1 MLLFEPILKDMARSF
16 LRFTVRWLL
25 PPLLL
30 WLSFMVTAPL
40 HAQDLSIS
48 QDDLLVE
55 YRPDGGFLL
64 FVRHKPDISS
74 VLLTETTRD
83 PEFHEANFAYRAPE
97 PNEWNRDEKRLI
109 DGIPITNQGENYWLV
124 SSTPVWHEELGWA
137 FRIYIPYRIMYGHEG
152 GRQGD
157 ERVYDGMFLNIRA
170 FFYAHADYRG
180 PFYDNP
186 FVLHVSQEFTR
197 PPPATPAP
205 PAAPPPPPGRRFLS
219 ETMEAFV
226 SLAGEENATFAAFP
240 SEMMDRVRHILA
252 QVDSPSVDIV
262 ICLDVTGS
270 MRAFFNEIRLHLI
283 PSVQAMVAD
292 FDSVRVGMVF
302 YKDYDRQSDFLY
314 RVIPFTT
321 DFGALQ
327 RSINT
332 VRVGGGGDIP
342 EAVYEAL
349 YAGATQLA
357 WEGETRLMILI
368 GDAPP
373 HSQPRGRITRAMVD
387 TEIARQGIEL
397 HAIILP
403 HP

>member
-1 MLLFEPILKDMARSF
+1 LIEL
-16 LRFTVRWLL
+16 
-25 PPLLL
+25 
-30 WLSFMVTAPL
+30 
-40 HAQDLSIS
+40 
-48 QDDLLVE
+48 
-55 YRPDGGFLL
+55 RPDGGFHL
-64 FVRHKPDISS
+64 FIRHKPDISS

-83 PEFHEANFAYRAPE
+83 PLFREANFAYRAA
-97 PNEWNRDEKRLI
+97 EWNEINGDEIRLI
-109 DGIPITNQGENYWLV
+109 DGVPVRGIYSLV
-124 SSTPVWHEELGWA
+124 SSTPTWHPDIGWA
-137 FRIYIPYRIMYGHEG
+137 YHIYIPYRVLYGHEG
-152 GRQGD
+152 GRHG
-157 ERVYDGMFLNIRA
+157 EVHVGDGMYLNIRA
-170 FFYAHADYRG
+170 FYYAHADYRG
-180 PFYDNP
+180 PFQDNP
-186 FVLHVSQEFTR
+186 FVLRISQEFTR
-197 PPPATPAP
+197 PPPLAMLPPPTAPA
-205 PAAPPPPPGRRFLS
+205 PPPGRRFLT
-219 ETMEAFV
+219 ETISSFT
-226 SLAGEENATFAAFP
+226 SLAGAENTSFAALP
-240 SEMMDRVRHILA
+240 GEMMDQVRSILA

-283 PSVQAMVAD
+283 PTVQAMVAD

-314 RVIPFTT
+314 MVIPFTT

-342 EAVYEAL
+342 EAVHEAL

-357 WEGETRLMILI
+357 WEGETRIMILI

-373 HSQPRGRITRAMVD
+373 HPRPRGSVTRAMVD
-387 TEIARQGIEL
+387 AEIERQGIEL

>member
-1 MLLFEPILKDMARSF
+1 MSLF
-16 LRFTVRWLL
+16 
-25 PPLLL
+25 
-30 WLSFMVTAPL
+30 LSLSLMIPVSL
-40 HAQDLSIS
+40 SAQDLGIA
-48 QDDLLVE
+48 QEDLLIE
-55 YRPDGGFLL
+55 LRPDGGFHL
-64 FVRHKPDISS
+64 FIRHKPDISS

-83 PEFHEANFAYRAPE
+83 PLFREANFAYRAA
-97 PNEWNRDEKRLI
+97 EWNEINGDEIRLI
-109 DGIPITNQGENYWLV
+109 DGVPVRGIYSLV
-124 SSTPVWHEELGWA
+124 SSTPTWHPDIGWA
-137 FRIYIPYRIMYGHEG
+137 YHIYIPYRVLYGHEG
-152 GRQGD
+152 GRHG
-157 ERVYDGMFLNIRA
+157 EVHVGDGMYLNIRA
-170 FFYAHADYRG
+170 FYYAHADYRG
-180 PFYDNP
+180 PFQDNP
-186 FVLHVSQEFTR
+186 FVLRISQEFTR
-197 PPPATPAP
+197 PPPLAMLPPPTAPA
-205 PAAPPPPPGRRFLS
+205 PPPGRRFLT
-219 ETMEAFV
+219 ETISSFT
-226 SLAGEENATFAAFP
+226 SLAGAENTSFAALP
-240 SEMMDRVRHILA
+240 GEMMDQVRSILA

-283 PSVQAMVAD
+283 PTVQAMVAD

-314 RVIPFTT
+314 MVIPFTT

-342 EAVYEAL
+342 EAVHEAL

-357 WEGETRLMILI
+357 WEGETRIMILI

-373 HSQPRGRITRAMVD
+373 HPRPRGSVTRAMVD
-387 TEIARQGIEL
+387 AEIERQGIEL

>member
-1 MLLFEPILKDMARSF
+1 MAKSF
-16 LRFTVRWLL
+16 LRFPARKLL
-25 PPLLL
+25 MSLF
-30 WLSFMVTAPL
+30 LSLSLMIPVSL
-40 HAQDLSIS
+40 SAQDLGIA
-48 QDDLLVE
+48 QEDLLIE
-55 YRPDGGFLL
+55 LRPDGGFHL
-64 FVRHKPDISS
+64 FIRHKPDISS

-83 PEFHEANFAYRAPE
+83 PLFREANFAYRAA
-97 PNEWNRDEKRLI
+97 EWNEINGDEIRLI
-109 DGIPITNQGENYWLV
+109 DGVPVRGIYSLV
-124 SSTPVWHEELGWA
+124 SSTPTWHPDIGWA
-137 FRIYIPYRIMYGHEG
+137 YHIYIPYRVLYGHEG
-152 GRQGD
+152 GRHG
-157 ERVYDGMFLNIRA
+157 EVHVGDGMYLNIRA
-170 FFYAHADYRG
+170 FYYAHADYRG
-180 PFYDNP
+180 PFQDNP
-186 FVLHVSQEFTR
+186 FVLRISQEFTR
-197 PPPATPAP
+197 PPPLAMLPPPTAPA
-205 PAAPPPPPGRRFLS
+205 PPPGRRFLT
-219 ETMEAFV
+219 ETISSFT
-226 SLAGEENATFAAFP
+226 SLAGAENTSFAALP
-240 SEMMDRVRHILA
+240 GEMMDQVRSILA

-283 PSVQAMVAD
+283 PTVQAMVAD

-314 RVIPFTT
+314 MVIPFTT

-342 EAVYEAL
+342 EAVHEAL

-357 WEGETRLMILI
+357 WEGETRIMILI

-373 HSQPRGRITRAMVD
+373 HPRPRGSVTRAMVD
-387 TEIARQGIEL
+387 AEIERQGIEL